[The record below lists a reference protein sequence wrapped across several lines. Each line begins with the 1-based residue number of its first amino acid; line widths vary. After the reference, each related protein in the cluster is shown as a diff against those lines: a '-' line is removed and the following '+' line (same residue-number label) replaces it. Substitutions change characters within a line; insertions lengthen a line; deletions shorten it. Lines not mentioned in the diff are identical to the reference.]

1 MSDLTPQLRDEIA
14 LHFRESND
22 IRGGRI
28 VRDMEEGLTV
38 EQIASRQRT
47 TLDNARNY
55 VRGTEAMLRG
65 ELPTAPSMAVKAARG
80 YCYLLGCN
88 LSPELRNYV
97 IACLRQLA
105 AINPEI
111 RVEEPFRSGTLSDT
125 GTRARPN
132 DTAEKTACPTCHM
145 IHAGECL

>member
-1 MSDLTPQLRDEIA
+1 
-14 LHFRESND
+14 
-22 IRGGRI
+22 
-28 VRDMEEGLTV
+28 MEQGLTV

-65 ELPTAPSMAVKAARG
+65 ELPTAPSMAVKASRG
-80 YCYLLGCN
+80 YRYLLGCN

-111 RVEEPFRSGTLSDT
+111 RVEEPFRPGTLSDT

-132 DTAEKTACPTCHM
+132 DMAEKTACPACHM
-145 IHAGECL
+145 FTRANASNGTPSVRYTSRIDDI